1 MNQIQI
7 GRFIADCRKESNMTQ
22 RQIAEKLGITNRAVS
37 KWETGKSMPDASLM
51 LELCEAL
58 HISVNELLCG
68 KRLNELEERKESE
81 QNTLAMFMAK
91 HELENL
97 RVLTELLIFIGIIIT
112 MTLTSAV
119 AKTTIQKMITLA
131 VGCFVWG
138 YGVYMRIRLGK
149 AINRIN

>member
-81 QNTLAMFMAK
+81 Q
-91 HELENL
+91 
-97 RVLTELLIFIGIIIT
+97 IT

-138 YGVYMRIRLGK
+138 YGIYMRIRLGK

>member
-1 MNQIQI
+1 MDQIKT
-7 GRFIADCRKESNMTQ
+7 GKFIARCRKEKKLTQ
-22 RQIAEKLGITNRAVS
+22 AQLAERLSITDRAVS

-51 LELCEAL
+51 LELCETL

-91 HELENL
+91 NELENL
-97 RVLTELLIFIGIIIT
+97 RILTELLIFIGIIIT
-112 MTLTSAV
+112 MTLTSVV
-119 AKTTIQKMITLA
+119 ADTAIQKMITLA

-138 YGVYMRIRLGK
+138 YGIYMRIRLGK

>member
-58 HISVNELLCG
+58 HISVNAVSYTHLDVY
-68 KRLNELEERKESE
+68 KRQDWNSPNRPYIRRETRK
-81 QNTLAMFMAK
+81 
-91 HELENL
+91 
-97 RVLTELLIFIGIIIT
+97 
-112 MTLTSAV
+112 
-119 AKTTIQKMITLA
+119 
-131 VGCFVWG
+131 
-138 YGVYMRIRLGK
+138 
-149 AINRIN
+149 

>member
-58 HISVNELLCG
+58 HISVN
-68 KRLNELEERKESE
+68 
-81 QNTLAMFMAK
+81 
-91 HELENL
+91 
-97 RVLTELLIFIGIIIT
+97 
-112 MTLTSAV
+112 
-119 AKTTIQKMITLA
+119 
-131 VGCFVWG
+131 
-138 YGVYMRIRLGK
+138 
-149 AINRIN
+149 

>member
-97 RVLTELLIFIGIIIT
+97 RVF
-112 MTLTSAV
+112 
-119 AKTTIQKMITLA
+119 
-131 VGCFVWG
+131 
-138 YGVYMRIRLGK
+138 
-149 AINRIN
+149 NRITYIYRNHYYNDIDICCG